1 MLLKETKLGG
11 YPSNF
16 RPVNPVFSGIT
27 DLLKL

>member
-1 MLLKETKLGG
+1 MLLKEAILGG

-16 RPVNPVFSGIT
+16 RPVNPVYLGIT